1 MIKLLRKF
9 NIKIAIFCCIIT
21 IFVLNI
27 KKAMDIHE
35 SIKKIIGVEMEN
47 FNKALYETLSTDN
60 VLLKSVVDYYLQT
73 KGKQIRP
80 MLVILSSRLFGEVN
94 EATMSAAI
102 AVELLHNAS
111 LIHDDVVDSSPL
123 RRGRRTV
130 NNIWDNRVAV
140 LVGDYFVS
148 TALQSAIKSNNL
160 NTVSLIAALGKELA
174 TGEIDQIETA
184 DSHVLDEDRYFNVIK
199 QKTASLFSS
208 CMLMGGYSS
217 GAEEKQLCAIETFGQ
232 KLGLCFQ
239 IKDDIFDYFSDDVV
253 GKPTGSDLKE
263 GKVSL
268 PLLYAIQSN
277 NDERNA
283 EMRELLMKQSLSD
296 AEIAILVD
304 YAKEMGGIEYA
315 EQTMQRLKQEAAD
328 ALALFPD
335 SDIKDLLMQILDY
348 IIERNY

>member
-1 MIKLLRKF
+1 MS
-9 NIKIAIFCCIIT
+9 
-21 IFVLNI
+21 
-27 KKAMDIHE
+27 IHE

-47 FNKALYETLSTDN
+47 FNKALYDTLSTDN

-94 EATMSAAI
+94 EATMSAAV

-123 RRGRRTV
+123 RRGRKTV

-184 DSHVLDEDRYFNVIK
+184 DNHILDENRYFNVIK

-208 CMLMGGYSS
+208 CMLMGGYSN
-217 GAEEKQLCAIETFGQ
+217 GASAEQLVAVESFGQ

-283 EMRELLMKQSLSD
+283 DMRTLLMKHLLSD
-296 AEIAILVD
+296 EEIAILVD

-328 ALALFPD
+328 ALAVFHD
-335 SDIKDLLMQILDY
+335 SDIKDVLMKILDY

>member
-1 MIKLLRKF
+1 
-9 NIKIAIFCCIIT
+9 
-21 IFVLNI
+21 
-27 KKAMDIHE
+27 MDIKE
-35 SIKKIIGVEMEN
+35 SIKNIIGVEMES
-47 FNKALYETLSTDN
+47 FNKALYSALSTDN
-60 VLLKSVVDYYLQT
+60 VLLQSVIDYYLQT

-94 EATMSAAI
+94 DTTMSAAV

-123 RRGRRTV
+123 RRGRKTV

-140 LVGDYFVS
+140 LVGDFFVS
-148 TALQSAIKSNNL
+148 TALQTAIKSNNL
-160 NTVSLIAALGKELA
+160 NTVSLIAALGKEVA

-184 DSHVLDEDRYFNVIK
+184 DEHIIDEKRYFNVIK

-208 CMLMGGYSS
+208 CMLMGGYSN
-217 GAEEKQLCAIETFGQ
+217 GATKEQLEAIEIFGQ

-239 IKDDIFDYFSDDVV
+239 IKDDIFDYFSDDIV

-277 NDERNA
+277 NDERNSK
-283 EMRELLMKQSLSD
+283 MRELLMSQSLTGD
-296 AEIAILVD
+296 EIATLVE
-304 YAKEMGGIEYA
+304 YAKEMKGIEYA
-315 EQTMQRLKQEAAD
+315 ESVMQKLRDEAMQS
-328 ALALFPD
+328 LSIFPK
-335 SDIKDLLMQILDY
+335 SEIKDTLIQILDY
-348 IIERNY
+348 IISRNY

>member
-1 MIKLLRKF
+1 
-9 NIKIAIFCCIIT
+9 
-21 IFVLNI
+21 
-27 KKAMDIHE
+27 MDIKE
-35 SIKKIIGVEMEN
+35 SIKNIIGVEMES
-47 FNKALYETLSTDN
+47 FNKALYSALSTDN
-60 VLLKSVVDYYLQT
+60 VLLQSVIDYYLQT

-94 EATMSAAI
+94 DTTMSAAV

-123 RRGRRTV
+123 RRGRKTV

-140 LVGDYFVS
+140 LVGDFFVS
-148 TALQSAIKSNNL
+148 TALQTAIKSNNL

-184 DSHVLDEDRYFNVIK
+184 DEHIIDEKRYFNVIK

-208 CMLMGGYSS
+208 CMLMGGYSN
-217 GAEEKQLCAIETFGQ
+217 GATKEQLEAIEIFGQ

-239 IKDDIFDYFSDDVV
+239 IKDDIFDYFSDDIV

-277 NDERNA
+277 NDERNSK
-283 EMRELLMKQSLSD
+283 MRELLMSQSLTGD
-296 AEIAILVD
+296 EIATLVE
-304 YAKEMGGIEYA
+304 YAKEMKGIEYA
-315 EQTMQRLKQEAAD
+315 ESVMQKLRDEAMQS
-328 ALALFPD
+328 LSIFPK
-335 SDIKDLLMQILDY
+335 SEIKDTLIQILDY
-348 IIERNY
+348 IISRNY

>member
-1 MIKLLRKF
+1 
-9 NIKIAIFCCIIT
+9 
-21 IFVLNI
+21 
-27 KKAMDIHE
+27 MDIKE
-35 SIKKIIGVEMEN
+35 AIKDVIGADLEN
-47 FNKALYETLSTDN
+47 FNNALCKSLSTDN
-60 VLLKSVVDYYLQT
+60 LLLKSVIDYYLQA

-80 MLVILSSRLFGEVN
+80 ILVILSSRLFGEIN
-94 EATMSAAI
+94 EDTMSAAVAI
-102 AVELLHNAS
+102 ELLHNAT

-140 LVGDYFVS
+140 LVGDFFVS
-148 TALQSAIKSNNL
+148 TALQSAIKSNNI
-160 NTVSLIAALGKELA
+160 NTISLIAELGKELA

-184 DSHVLDEDRYFNVIK
+184 DEHILDEKRYFNVIK

-208 CMLMGGYSS
+208 CMLMGGYCN
-217 GAEEKQLCAIETFGQ
+217 GASEDQLNAIEQYGV

-239 IKDDIFDYFSDDVV
+239 IKDDIFDYFADDSV

-277 NDERNA
+277 SDERNA
-283 EMRELLMKQSLSD
+283 QMRSLLMNQSLTDDQISVLI
-296 AEIAILVD
+296 E

-315 EQTMQRLKQEAAD
+315 EAMMQKLKDEALQ
-328 ALALFPD
+328 ALSIFPD
-335 SDIKDLLMQILDY
+335 SKVKGVLVDLLDY
-348 IIERNY
+348 IIDRNY

>member
-1 MIKLLRKF
+1 
-9 NIKIAIFCCIIT
+9 
-21 IFVLNI
+21 
-27 KKAMDIHE
+27 MDIHG

-47 FNKALYETLSTDN
+47 FNKALYDTLSTDN

-123 RRGRRTV
+123 RRGRKTV

-140 LVGDYFVS
+140 LVGDFFVS

-184 DSHVLDEDRYFNVIK
+184 DSHILDENRYFNVIK

-283 EMRELLMKQSLSD
+283 EMRELLMKQTLSD
-296 AEIAILVD
+296 AEIAVLVE

-315 EQTMQRLKQEAAD
+315 EQTMQRLKQEAVD

>member
-1 MIKLLRKF
+1 M
-9 NIKIAIFCCIIT
+9 N
-21 IFVLNI
+21 
-27 KKAMDIHE
+27 IHE

-47 FNKALYETLSTDN
+47 FNKALYDTLSTDN

-94 EATMSAAI
+94 EAAMSAAI

-160 NTVSLIAALGKELA
+160 KTVTLIAELGKELA

-184 DSHVLDEDRYFNVIK
+184 DSHILDEKRYFNVIK

-208 CMLMGGYSS
+208 CMLMGGYSN
-217 GAEEKQLCAIETFGQ
+217 GANDEQLDAVETFGQ

-268 PLLYAIQSN
+268 PLLYAIESN
-277 NDERNA
+277 NDERND
-283 EMRELLMKQSLSD
+283 EMRALLMKQSLTD
-296 AEIAILVD
+296 DEISVLVE
-304 YAKEMGGIEYA
+304 YAKEKGGIEYA
-315 EQTMQRLKQEAAD
+315 EATMQRLKQEAAE
-328 ALALFPD
+328 ALSVFVD
-335 SDIKDLLMQILDY
+335 SDIKDTLMKILDY
-348 IIERNY
+348 IIARNY

>member
-1 MIKLLRKF
+1 
-9 NIKIAIFCCIIT
+9 
-21 IFVLNI
+21 
-27 KKAMDIHE
+27 MDIRE

-47 FNKALYETLSTDN
+47 FNKALYDTLASDN
-60 VLLKSVVDYYLQT
+60 SLLKSVVDYYLQA

-94 EATMSAAI
+94 EATMSAAV

-123 RRGRRTV
+123 RRGRKTV

-140 LVGDYFVS
+140 LVGDFFVS

-184 DSHVLDEDRYFNVIK
+184 DSHILDENRYFNVIK

-208 CMLMGGYSS
+208 CMLMGGYSN
-217 GAEEKQLCAIETFGQ
+217 GADAQQLDAVELFGQ

-239 IKDDIFDYFSDDVV
+239 IKDDIFDYFADDVV

-268 PLLYAIQSN
+268 PLLYAIESN
-277 NDERNA
+277 SDERNA
-283 EMRELLMKQSLSD
+283 EMRALLMKQSLTDS
-296 AEIAILVD
+296 EIALLVD

-315 EQTMQRLKQEAAD
+315 EKTMQRLKAEAVE
-328 ALALFPD
+328 ALQIFPD
-335 SDIKDLLMQILDY
+335 SDIKEMLMKILDY
-348 IIERNY
+348 IIARNY

>member
-1 MIKLLRKF
+1 
-9 NIKIAIFCCIIT
+9 
-21 IFVLNI
+21 
-27 KKAMDIHE
+27 MDIKE
-35 SIKKIIGVEMEN
+35 SIKDVIGVELEN
-47 FNKALYETLSTDN
+47 FSHALRDSLSTDN
-60 VLLKSVVDYYLQT
+60 ALLKSVIDYYLQA

-94 EATMSAAI
+94 DTTMNAAVAI
-102 AVELLHNAS
+102 ELLHNAT

-140 LVGDYFVS
+140 LVGDFFVS
-148 TALQSAIKSNNL
+148 TALQCAIKSNNL
-160 NTVSLIAALGKELA
+160 NTISLVAALGKELA

-184 DSHVLDEDRYFNVIK
+184 DEHILDERRYFNVIK

-208 CMLMGGYSS
+208 CMLMGGYSN
-217 GAEEKQLCAIETFGQ
+217 GATDEQLKVIEEFGN

-239 IKDDIFDYFSDDVV
+239 IKDDIFDYFTDDAV

-268 PLLYAIQSN
+268 PLLYALQTNS
-277 NDERNA
+277 DERNLQMKA
-283 EMRELLMKQSLSD
+283 LLMKQSLTD
-296 AEIAILVD
+296 DEISVLIE

-315 EQTMQRLKQEAAD
+315 EKTMYRLKSEAEE
-328 ALALFPD
+328 ALSIFPD
-335 SDIKDLLMQILDY
+335 SKIKDLLKELLEY
-348 IIERNY
+348 IIARNY

>member
-1 MIKLLRKF
+1 M
-9 NIKIAIFCCIIT
+9 N
-21 IFVLNI
+21 
-27 KKAMDIHE
+27 IHE

-47 FNKALYETLSTDN
+47 FNKALYDTLSTDN

-94 EATMSAAI
+94 EAAMSAAI

-160 NTVSLIAALGKELA
+160 KTVTLIAELGKELA

-184 DSHVLDEDRYFNVIK
+184 DSHILDEKRYFNVIK

-208 CMLMGGYSS
+208 CMLMGGYSN
-217 GAEEKQLCAIETFGQ
+217 GANDVQLDAVETFGQ

-268 PLLYAIQSN
+268 PLLYAIESN
-277 NDERNA
+277 NDERND
-283 EMRELLMKQSLSD
+283 EMRALLMKQSLTD
-296 AEIAILVD
+296 DEISVLVE
-304 YAKEMGGIEYA
+304 YAKEKGGIEYA
-315 EQTMQRLKQEAAD
+315 EVTMQRLKQEAAE
-328 ALALFPD
+328 ALSVFED
-335 SDIKDLLMQILDY
+335 SDIKDTLMKILDY
-348 IIERNY
+348 IIARNY

>member
-1 MIKLLRKF
+1 
-9 NIKIAIFCCIIT
+9 
-21 IFVLNI
+21 
-27 KKAMDIHE
+27 MDIKE
-35 SIKKIIGVEMEN
+35 SIKDVIGVELEN
-47 FNKALYETLSTDN
+47 FNKVLCSSLSTDS
-60 VLLKSVVDYYLQT
+60 VLLKSVIDYYLQT

-94 EATMSAAI
+94 DVTMNAAVAI
-102 AVELLHNAS
+102 ELLHNAT

-140 LVGDYFVS
+140 LVGDFFVS
-148 TALQSAIKSNNL
+148 TALQCAIKSNNI
-160 NTVSLIAALGKELA
+160 NTVSLVAALGKELA

-184 DSHVLDEDRYFNVIK
+184 DEHILDEKRYFNVIK

-208 CMLMGGYSS
+208 CMLMGGYSN
-217 GAEEKQLCAIETFGQ
+217 GATKEQLDAIEHFGN

-239 IKDDIFDYFSDDVV
+239 IKDDIFDYFTDDSV

-268 PLLYAIQSN
+268 PLLYALQSN
-277 NDERNA
+277 SDEKNSQ
-283 EMRELLMKQSLSD
+283 MKSLLLKQSLTD
-296 AEIAILVD
+296 EEISTLIE

-315 EQTMQRLKQEAAD
+315 ESVMLKLKDEAEQ
-328 ALALFPD
+328 ALSIFPN
-335 SDIKDLLMQILDY
+335 SNIKDVLIELLNY
-348 IIERNY
+348 IISRNY